1 MTFGVSCG
9 LSGADIRR
17 SSASVR
23 DRQDEKRGNV
33 MTDSAV
39 AAGKREWRK
48 GNTTYMGPYAS
59 LSDTHSIESE
69 KPTHAD
75 GVASSLFIRDLRVD
89 GASITGLI
97 LSFTSPYFAPSA
109 DFSLRLRTPI
119 DPRFGGATI

>member
-1 MTFGVSCG
+1 
-9 LSGADIRR
+9 
-17 SSASVR
+17 
-23 DRQDEKRGNV
+23 
-33 MTDSAV
+33 MTDSDV
-39 AAGKREWRK
+39 APGKREWSK

-75 GVASSLFIRDLRVD
+75 GVASSLFIRDLGVD

-97 LSFTSPYFAPSA
+97 LCFTSPYFAPSA
-109 DFSLRLRTPI
+109 NLSLRLRTPV